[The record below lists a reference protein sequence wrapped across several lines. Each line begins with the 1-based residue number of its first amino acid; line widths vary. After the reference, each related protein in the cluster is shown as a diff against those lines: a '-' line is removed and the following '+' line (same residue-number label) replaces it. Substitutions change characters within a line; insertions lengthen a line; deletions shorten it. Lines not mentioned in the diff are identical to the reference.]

1 MRVIIHMIAS
11 DKCSICVVVAA
22 TGKSA
27 GDSSSLPPEQALC
40 LNLQMDKNQR
50 G

>member
-1 MRVIIHMIAS
+1 MHVITHMTAS
-11 DKCSICVVVAA
+11 GKCSTCVVVAA
-22 TGKSA
+22 TAKLA